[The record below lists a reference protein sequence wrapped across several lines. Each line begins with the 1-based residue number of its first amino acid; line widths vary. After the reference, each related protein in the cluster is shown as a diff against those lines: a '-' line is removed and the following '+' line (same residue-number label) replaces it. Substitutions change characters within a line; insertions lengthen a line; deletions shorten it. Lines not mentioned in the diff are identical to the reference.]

1 MIQLSSDAAGH
12 RYDVVRAN
20 AASAMSFDYALEDVS
35 ANLLPANTFGT
46 VGTVGTFGT
55 ACGCAGTA
63 GSAGTAG
70 CSSNCG
76 LATSGG

>member
-1 MIQLSSDAAGH
+1 MMHLTNDVVSH

-35 ANLLPANTFGT
+35 ANLLPSGCFGT
-46 VGTVGTFGT
+46 AGTVGTFGT
-55 ACGCAGTA
+55 ACGTV

-70 CSSNCG
+70 TAGTSSSCG
-76 LATSGG
+76 IACSGG